1 MMAGVGGDGSTSTRE
16 MDAENVGMEA
26 IGTDCADG
34 IAVVVV
40 VVVDDDIYVCS
51 VDDTVT
57 SASTTSV
64 PIDRLRLARN
74 RQLLDTQDIDVFKP
88 RKRTDR
94 VLKK

>member
-16 MDAENVGMEA
+16 MDAENVGLET
-26 IGTDCADG
+26 IGADCAEG
-34 IAVVVV
+34 IPVV
-40 VVVDDDIYVCS
+40 VVVDDVYVCS
-51 VDDTVT
+51 VDDTAT
-57 SASTTSV
+57 AASTTSV
-64 PIDRLRLARN
+64 PIDPLRLARN

>member
-1 MMAGVGGDGSTSTRE
+1 MAGVGGDGSTSTRE
-16 MDAENVGMEA
+16 MDAENVGLEA
-26 IGTDCADG
+26 IGADCADG
-34 IAVVVV
+34 IPVVVV
-40 VVVDDDIYVCS
+40 VVIDIYVCS
-51 VDDTVT
+51 VNDTAT
-57 SASTTSV
+57 TASTTSV